1 MKAIL
6 DQEAMRIATIADTT
20 GTRPVLGCVKIGNGE
35 IVVVDGYMLARKS
48 IETEGEGEI
57 LVEAADI
64 LKAKK
69 VGGRELEKILIN
81 ADEKTITDKDGKVDA
96 SFEPLQAN
104 YPDLEQIYP
113 TSERKASIALSS
125 SLLVK
130 LLKVVGMNTTIK
142 LRVRGTTDPV
152 EFVAGNVSGLIMP
165 MRIPEEDEHWHK
177 EKK

>member
-20 GTRPVLGCVKIGNGE
+20 RTRPVLGCVKIGNGE
-35 IVVVDGYMLARKS
+35 IIAVDGFMLARKS
-48 IETEGEGEI
+48 IETEGEGEV
-57 LVEAADI
+57 LVKAADI

-69 VGGRELEKILIN
+69 AGGRELEKILIN

-96 SFEPLQAN
+96 SFEPLQAD
-104 YPDLEQIYP
+104 YPDLEQTYS
-113 TSERKASIALSS
+113 TSERKAFVTLNS
-125 SLLVK
+125 SLLAK
-130 LLKVVGMNTTIK
+130 LLKIVGMNTAIK
-142 LRVRGTTDPV
+142 LRIRGTTEPV

-165 MRIPEEDEHWHK
+165 MYIQEEDERWHK